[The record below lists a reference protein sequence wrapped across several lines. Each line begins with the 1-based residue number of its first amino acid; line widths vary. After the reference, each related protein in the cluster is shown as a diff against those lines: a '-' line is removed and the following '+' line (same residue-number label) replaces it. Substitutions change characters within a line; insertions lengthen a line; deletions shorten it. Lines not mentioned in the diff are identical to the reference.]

1 MIDFHSHFLP
11 NIDDGS
17 SSVEES
23 IAMLRASYDYG
34 VDVMCATPHFRA
46 QKESPASFLKR
57 RDEAFNRLPKD
68 LDGVPQILLGAEVYY
83 FDGISR
89 SESVKDLRLQG
100 TDYILIEMPFTRW
113 SENVVKDVCSIKNRL
128 HLTPYLAH
136 IERYLKYQKGTNYIE
151 TIMESGALI
160 QSNAAFFL
168 EFSTSHKAMKMLK
181 NDEINLLAS
190 DTHNMGVRK
199 PDLGPAREK
208 IEKKLGRGVLDR
220 VDNLGREIIKNAL

>member
-23 IAMLRASYDYG
+23 IAMLRASYEYG
-34 VDVMCATPHFRA
+34 VDVICATPHFRP

-57 RDEAFNRLPKD
+57 RDEALSKLPKD
-68 LDGVPQILLGAEVYY
+68 LDGVPRILLGAEVYY

-100 TDYILIEMPFTRW
+100 TDYILIEMPFARW
-113 SENVVKDVCSIKNRL
+113 SENVVRDVCSIKSRL

-151 TIMESGALI
+151 TIIDSGALI
-160 QSNAAFFL
+160 QSNAEFFL
-168 EFSTSHKAMKMLK
+168 GLGTSHKAMKMLK
-181 NDEINLLAS
+181 NDEIHILGS
-190 DTHNMGVRK
+190 DTHNMGARR
-199 PDLGPAREK
+199 PDLGPARER
-208 IEKKLGRGVLDR
+208 IEKKLGHEVLDR
-220 VDNLGREIIKNAL
+220 IDSVGREIIRNAL